1 MMRSLQRVVV
11 CGSRLQLGP
20 AQTLLWKTVLRKRNF
35 TGGFLRSTYDSPRH
49 RRLGSLVLATDA
61 ALRGGEASSGRR
73 NLSRTS
79 SLRNYDKEYWAR
91 EMDKVERPAARNLL
105 ARLDFTDPLGV
116 NFELKGAAKG
126 KNTLYDFVTTVKRL
140 HPRKVVLLQVGD
152 FFEAMGY
159 DAVMLVQYCSLNPMG
174 TTGVP
179 RAGCPLQNLRRTLDD
194 LTSSGFSV
202 AVCQEAPEAYG
213 ARPKRKTRFVSG
225 IVTPASPEYIHDLV
239 HSAHEPGFTEQRRI
253 VGLSATV
260 RGYCMAFVDPDTRLC
275 TLTDGLTS
283 EAVLS
288 RLQAGGCAE
297 PVYVHASVRHLQEG
311 RQRWEQG
318 ALGTALAS
326 MTKVAYAGPR
336 PAERLLELIRL
347 DLSMD
352 PSTSFKVAA
361 PLPPPC
367 RCQEGTEA
375 DVCARNGS
383 HVPQSACSSPR
394 SPSYAVTKASTSSR
408 PRALYL
414 ETAKNM

>member
-1 MMRSLQRVVV
+1 
-11 CGSRLQLGP
+11 
-20 AQTLLWKTVLRKRNF
+20 
-35 TGGFLRSTYDSPRH
+35 
-49 RRLGSLVLATDA
+49 
-61 ALRGGEASSGRR
+61 
-73 NLSRTS
+73 
-79 SLRNYDKEYWAR
+79 
-91 EMDKVERPAARNLL
+91 
-105 ARLDFTDPLGV
+105 
-116 NFELKGAAKG
+116 
-126 KNTLYDFVTTVKRL
+126 
-140 HPRKVVLLQVGD
+140 
-152 FFEAMGY
+152 MGY

-225 IVTPASPEYIHDLV
+225 IVTPASPVYCICPKCQGSLAAGTIKSGCNVVVEEYIHDLV

-352 PSTSFKVAA
+352 PSTSFKV
-361 PLPPPC
+361 
-367 RCQEGTEA
+367 
-375 DVCARNGS
+375 
-383 HVPQSACSSPR
+383 
-394 SPSYAVTKASTSSR
+394 TKASTSSR

-414 ETAKNM
+414 ETAKNMGVIRTPGMASLPDTLLPLSSPELCK